1 MDTTDEVSVTCTVPL
16 HCSADIIGDADTG
29 DVTTVATGRATAM
42 AQPRPTLAGL
52 RVAGLR
58 VGLVPQS
65 A

>member
-16 HCSADIIGDADTG
+16 HCTAD
-29 DVTTVATGRATAM
+29 GRATAM

>member
-1 MDTTDEVSVTCTVPL
+1 MDTTDEVSATCTVPL
-16 HCSADIIGDADTG
+16 HCTADIIGEADTG
-29 DVTTVATGRATAM
+29 DVVTGKGCQAARM

>member
-16 HCSADIIGDADTG
+16 HCTADIIGKAD
-29 DVTTVATGRATAM
+29 TVATGRATAM
-42 AQPRPTLAGL
+42 AQPR
-52 RVAGLR
+52 LR

>member
-16 HCSADIIGDADTG
+16 HC
-29 DVTTVATGRATAM
+29 TVATGKVCQAARM
-42 AQPRPTLAGL
+42 AQPRPALAGL

>member
-1 MDTTDEVSVTCTVPL
+1 MDTTDEVSVTCAVPL
-16 HCSADIIGDADTG
+16 HCTADIIGEAD
-29 DVTTVATGRATAM
+29 TVATGRATAM

>member
-16 HCSADIIGDADTG
+16 HCTAEVGVD
-29 DVTTVATGRATAM
+29 ATGRATAM
-42 AQPRPTLAGL
+42 AQPRPALAGL